1 MYSLARSRLI
11 LHRRCCCYTLI
22 TRTISSSLDAG
33 TNQSSK
39 QHKKYKPTSLIFQPR
54 YSGPQLHDMTSEQL
68 ELQQSILKS
77 RPNTGL
83 NGPFGPWLAI
93 PSICNP
99 SQELGRV
106 VRYETS
112 LSKRES
118 ELVILL
124 VGAKFKSESEFDI
137 HVTEAIR
144 AGINMDVIESIP
156 RGRLLSEDTSSA
168 VSEEDEF
175 SLENVNNNV
184 IPVLLNEYNDQK
196 LQLQN
201 SKDRIE
207 LDSAKEREIAIIL
220 FTAELLHTNTVS
232 DETYTKT
239 KQVLDGKDSALVE
252 ITSII
257 GYYAY
262 VAYTLNV
269 FKIPTGR

>member
-1 MYSLARSRLI
+1 MYSLARSSTPNL
-11 LHRRCCCYTLI
+11 LHRRRCYTCI
-22 TRTISSSLDAG
+22 TRTMSSSLDA
-33 TNQSSK
+33 NSK
-39 QHKKYKPTSLIFQPR
+39 QSQQHKRYKPTSHNFQPR
-54 YSGPQLHDMTSEQL
+54 YTGPQLHDMTPAQL

-137 HVTEAIR
+137 HVTEASR
-144 AGINMDVIESIP
+144 VGISMDVIESIP
-156 RGRLLSEDTSSA
+156 RGRLLSEDTSVSA
-168 VSEEDEF
+168 EEDEF
-175 SLENVNNNV
+175 SLKNVENV
-184 IPVLLNEYNDQK
+184 IQMLTREYKDQK

-201 SKDRIE
+201 SKDKIE
-207 LDSAKEREIAIIL
+207 ELEKAKEREVAIIS
-220 FTAELLHTNTVS
+220 FAAELLHTNTVS

-239 KQVLDGKDSALVE
+239 KQVLDGKDSILVE

-269 FKIPTGR
+269 FKIPTGSR

>member
-1 MYSLARSRLI
+1 M
-11 LHRRCCCYTLI
+11 
-22 TRTISSSLDAG
+22 SSSLEADS
-33 TNQSSK
+33 TQPSK
-39 QHKKYKPTSLIFQPR
+39 QHKKYKPTSQNFPPR
-54 YSGPQLHDMTSEQL
+54 YTGPQLHEMTPEQL

-106 VRYETS
+106 VRYETT

-144 AGINMDVIESIP
+144 AGISMDVIESIP
-156 RGRLLSEDTSSA
+156 RGRLLSEDTSSSVF
-168 VSEEDEF
+168 VSEEKEDF
-175 SLENVNNNV
+175 NLENVENHF
-184 IPVLLNEYNDQK
+184 IPMLIKEYDNQK

-201 SKDRIE
+201 SKDKIE
-207 LDSAKEREIAIIL
+207 LDRAKEREVAIIT
-220 FTAELLHTNTVS
+220 FAAELLHTNTVS
-232 DETYTKT
+232 DETYTST
-239 KQVLDGKDSALVE
+239 KQALDGKDSTLVE

-269 FKIPTGR
+269 FKIPTSR

>member
-1 MYSLARSRLI
+1 M
-11 LHRRCCCYTLI
+11 
-22 TRTISSSLDAG
+22 SSSIDAG
-33 TNQSSK
+33 SNQ
-39 QHKKYKPTSLIFQPR
+39 QHKKYKPTSHNFQPR
-54 YSGPQLHDMTSEQL
+54 YSGPQLHDTTPAQL

-144 AGINMDVIESIP
+144 VGISMDVIESIP

-175 SLENVNNNV
+175 SLENVKEQV
-184 IPVLLNEYNDQK
+184 IQMLIKEYDEQK

-201 SKDRIE
+201 RKDKIE
-207 LDSAKEREIAIIL
+207 LDRAKEREVAIIT
-220 FTAELLHTNTVS
+220 FAAELLHTSTVS
-232 DETYTKT
+232 DETYSKT
-239 KQVLDGKDSALVE
+239 KQILDGKDSVLVE

-269 FKIPTGR
+269 FKIPTSRYGVG

>member
-1 MYSLARSRLI
+1 LS
-11 LHRRCCCYTLI
+11 
-22 TRTISSSLDAG
+22 
-33 TNQSSK
+33 
-39 QHKKYKPTSLIFQPR
+39 P
-54 YSGPQLHDMTSEQL
+54 EQL

-112 LSKRES
+112 LSKRQS
-118 ELVILL
+118 ELIILL

-137 HVTEAIR
+137 HVTEALR
-144 AGINMDVIESIP
+144 VGVSMDVIESIP

-175 SLENVNNNV
+175 SLENVKNA
-184 IPVLLNEYNDQK
+184 VLPMLIKEYDNQK

-201 SKDRIE
+201 SKDMVK
-207 LDSAKEREIAIIL
+207 LDRTKEREIAIIS

-232 DETYTKT
+232 DITYTKT

-257 GYYAY
+257 GYNAY